1 MMRVD
6 RLFSSCCRIALGI
19 ACSAGC
25 LVAAAADGP
34 DAADPVAYSDAHGQQ
49 PVSRVAAYAPYLDIG
64 SAMLEEDAERAAGYP
79 WRGPSAEQPD
89 WRGIRRDTGYFLGY
103 QFAILAVLYVA
114 PESVSGWDSEAK
126 RDYSF
131 SRWRDNA
138 TKPVWDKDSWWIN
151 YITHPYWGGTYY
163 IRAQERGFDRAQ
175 SFWYSALL
183 STLFEVGAEA
193 LAEPASIQ
201 DLVVTPVGGYLVGEY
216 LFLPLRKRIRAKP
229 GKLSWSDKAMLVLT
243 DPLGVVSAETDR
255 LLGVK
260 TMLQWQPIGM
270 PLPAH
275 AAGMGSAATG
285 PLENPRSAA
294 PVWGLQLRIDW

>member
-1 MMRVD
+1 MGVD

-25 LVAAAADGP
+25 LVAAAADGA
-34 DAADPVAYSDAHGQQ
+34 DAADSVAYSDANGQR
-49 PVSRVAAYAPYLDIG
+49 PASRVAAYAPYLDIG
-64 SAMLEEDAERAAGYP
+64 SALLDDDAEQAAGYP
-79 WRGPSAEQPD
+79 WRGASAEQPD

-103 QFAILAVLYVA
+103 QFAVLAVLYVA

-126 RDYSF
+126 HDYSF
-131 SRWRDNA
+131 SEWRDNA

-151 YITHPYWGGTYY
+151 YITHPYWGGAYY
-163 IRAQERGFDRAQ
+163 VRAQERGFNRAQ

-183 STLFEVGAEA
+183 STLFELGAEA

-201 DLVVTPVGGYLVGEY
+201 DLVVTPVGGFLVGEY
-216 LFLPLRKRIRAKP
+216 LFLPLRQRIRAKP

-243 DPLGVVSAETDR
+243 DPLGVVTAETDR

-260 TMLQWQPIGM
+260 TTLQWQPIGM

-275 AAGMGSAATG
+275 AAGMGGAATS
-285 PLENPRSAA
+285 PLENPHRAA
-294 PVWGLQLRIDW
+294 PVWGLHLRIDW